1 MVIEMLMLCYAA
13 RLIYIEDDERDDDA
27 SAATDRTKDNN
38 PGLVGVTNNNDQ
50 LPVQLAASTA

>member
-13 RLIYIEDDERDDDA
+13 RLIYIEDEERDDDA
-27 SAATDRTKDNN
+27 SATDRTKDN

>member
-13 RLIYIEDDERDDDA
+13 RLIYIEEEKEDDA
-27 SAATDRTKDNN
+27 SATDRIKDRTG
-38 PGLVGVTNNNDQ
+38 PVGVTNNNEQ